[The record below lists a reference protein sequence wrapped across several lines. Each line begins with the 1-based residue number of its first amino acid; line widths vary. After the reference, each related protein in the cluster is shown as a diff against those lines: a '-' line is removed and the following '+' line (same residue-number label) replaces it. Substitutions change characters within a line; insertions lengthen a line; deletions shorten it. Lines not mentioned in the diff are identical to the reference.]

1 MNAKQS
7 FLLELTQ
14 NNWRYPNDHS
24 KSQTNR
30 RLRNNDYENYHVTI
44 NYGRESQSNR
54 KARSFERIKK
64 SRDNSGGKQMKKLLK
79 ATLITLIAVF
89 ALLGASVTALAAS
102 GYVNWNGST
111 AYQNILITLEQI
123 TTRGKELKTERDN
136 INRSNEQLVNQI
148 KDKDNLINAKTQE
161 NEALKKENDK
171 LKETSANEANK
182 LKQAEMDMSDVDQK
196 SKDVLN
202 KLR

>member
-1 MNAKQS
+1 
-7 FLLELTQ
+7 
-14 NNWRYPNDHS
+14 
-24 KSQTNR
+24 
-30 RLRNNDYENYHVTI
+30 
-44 NYGRESQSNR
+44 
-54 KARSFERIKK
+54 
-64 SRDNSGGKQMKKLLK
+64 MKKLLK

-111 AYQNILITLEQI
+111 AYQNILVTLEQI
-123 TTRGKELKTERDN
+123 TTRGQELKTERDN
-136 INRSNEQLVNQI
+136 SNRSNEQLVNQI
-148 KDKDNLINAKTQE
+148 KDKDNTINAKTQE

-182 LKQAEMDMSDVDQK
+182 LKQAEIDMKDVDQK

>member
-1 MNAKQS
+1 
-7 FLLELTQ
+7 
-14 NNWRYPNDHS
+14 
-24 KSQTNR
+24 
-30 RLRNNDYENYHVTI
+30 
-44 NYGRESQSNR
+44 
-54 KARSFERIKK
+54 
-64 SRDNSGGKQMKKLLK
+64 MKKLLK

-111 AYQNILITLEQI
+111 AYQSILITLEQI
-123 TTRGKELKTERDN
+123 TTRGQELKTERDN
-136 INRSNEQLVNQI
+136 SNRSNEQLVNQI
-148 KDKDNLINAKTQE
+148 KDKDNLINAKAQE

-171 LKETSANEANK
+171 LKETSTNEANK
-182 LKQAEMDMSDVDQK
+182 LKQAEIDMSDVDQK